1 MKSLLRRFS
10 KAGGCCGTGSLV
22 PLEGKP
28 ADSEKG
34 KAESPNPCC
43 DNPDTCC

>member
-1 MKSLLRRFS
+1 MKSLFHQFA

-28 ADSEKG
+28 ADSEKV
-34 KAESPNPCC
+34 KVESQSKCC